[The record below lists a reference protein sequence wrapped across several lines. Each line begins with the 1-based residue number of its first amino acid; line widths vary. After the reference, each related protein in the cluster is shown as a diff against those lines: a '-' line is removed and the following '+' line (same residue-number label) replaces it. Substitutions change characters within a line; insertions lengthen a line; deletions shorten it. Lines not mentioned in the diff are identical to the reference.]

1 MTHIALDHFNR
12 GALLLP
18 SALRPGLSL
27 NRLEAAL
34 VGLLCTSLL
43 ASTGCAKDS
52 APGGG
57 ASAAA
62 PRARVPVL
70 DLNADV
76 PWPAD
81 YARDPLWL
89 RAAAGDDIDHGRLAR
104 RENARSL
111 IDAAALGGSLART
124 ALAALPYASD
134 RREVRNAL
142 CALLERAE
150 TASRG
155 LLIETLYEVVMYAPA
170 VADEAEAS
178 KEARGC
184 NEVLGDAVRNDL
196 PDPAV
201 RDRAVV
207 VLSRLARDP

>member
-1 MTHIALDHFNR
+1 MFALDHFNR
-12 GALLLP
+12 GALVLP
-18 SALRPGLSL
+18 SALRHGLSL

-34 VGLLCTSLL
+34 LGLLCASLL
-43 ASTGCAKDS
+43 AGAGCAKDS

-57 ASAAA
+57 AATAA
-62 PRARVPVL
+62 PRARPPLL

-89 RAAAGDDIDHGRLAR
+89 RAASGDDIDHGRLAR
-104 RENARSL
+104 RESARSL
-111 IDAAALGGSLART
+111 IDAAAHGGSLART
-124 ALAALPYASD
+124 ALVALPYASD
-134 RREVRNAL
+134 RRGVREAL

-150 TASRG
+150 AASRG
-155 LLIETLYEVVMYAPA
+155 PLIETLYEVVMYAPA
-170 VADEAEAS
+170 VEDEREIS
-178 KEARGC
+178 SEGRRC
-184 NEVLGDAVRNDL
+184 SEVLGDAVRNDL

-207 VLSRLARDP
+207 VLARLARDP